1 MGEVSGRPIGSSIR
15 IQVSCLCWPLPAE
28 ETNRAGW
35 LVGLAEGQPVYY
47 WWLMSELQVMAVM
60 YDASKWIC
68 RKVEKLPRSYRF
80 TLGDRLINT
89 ALDLYLLLVEAQ
101 YTKDR
106 QSILTQANLELEKL
120 RHLLRLTLDLTALS
134 LKSYQYIS
142 EQINQVGKMIGSW
155 RRND

>member
-1 MGEVSGRPIGSSIR
+1 
-15 IQVSCLCWPLPAE
+15 
-28 ETNRAGW
+28 
-35 LVGLAEGQPVYY
+35 
-47 WWLMSELQVMAVM
+47 MAVM

-120 RHLLRLTLDLTALS
+120 RHLLRLTQDLTALS

>member
-1 MGEVSGRPIGSSIR
+1 
-15 IQVSCLCWPLPAE
+15 
-28 ETNRAGW
+28 
-35 LVGLAEGQPVYY
+35 
-47 WWLMSELQVMAVM
+47 MAVM